1 MSLYKSIANGL
12 SSLFGPGDG
21 NGDGNG
27 KAGGAVRNL
36 RAEPKLMEN
45 LLTWEPV
52 GWDTALDHYRVLGVG
67 RDGKEQLLGKT
78 IFPFFR
84 HDRLDPAG
92 ETWRYAVEIVDAA
105 GGVSPRADAPQTSS
119 IASVTVGAEL
129 ARLGDFDRK
138 DLEFKYAPKD
148 YKKIVTAYPDQ
159 KVVAGPDA
167 SAGNVAYLL
176 PGPGDKWAGNKAYTL
191 EWTVDIPEPSGDI
204 ALALWLVDTTKL
216 GGTLD
221 VEINGFSR
229 AVELPQGATKGS
241 KVGDAS
247 GEKTSLKPVAI
258 EFDLP
263 AGTLKQGENTLVFT
277 VSEGGWLAWD
287 ALGLFRKG

>member
-1 MSLYKSIANGL
+1 M
-12 SSLFGPGDG
+12 
-21 NGDGNG
+21 
-27 KAGGAVRNL
+27 RNL

-67 RDGKEQLLGKT
+67 QDGKEQLLGKT

>member
-12 SSLFGPGDG
+12 SSLFGPG
-21 NGDGNG
+21 
-27 KAGGAVRNL
+27 KADQADAGAVRDL

-67 RDGKEQLLGKT
+67 QDGKEQLLGKT

-92 ETWRYAVEIVDAA
+92 ETWRYAVEVVDASGA
-105 GGVSPRADAPQTSS
+105 VSPRADAPQTSS

-148 YKKIVTAYPDQ
+148 YKKIVKAYPDQ
-159 KVVAGPDA
+159 KVVAGTDA
-167 SAGNVAYLL
+167 SAGEVAYLL

-221 VEINGFSR
+221 VEINDFSR

-247 GEKTSLKPVAI
+247 GEKPSLKPVAI